1 VEQQV
6 ASDLIHDDQVGVAL
20 ELLPLIRAHAD
31 ETERERRLAAPVVD
45 AMRAGGLF
53 SMGVP
58 AALGGLETPLAQVLR
73 AIEEVSY
80 ADGASGWNIMIAFDG
95 GLLAAHLSAA
105 KARLLV
111 ASVPHAIIA
120 GAVAPGQMVRTDGGY
135 RLTGRWPFGS
145 GCQQADIF
153 IVGAMLI
160 EKGAPVMGANG
171 IPQMIEVALPAS
183 DVKIL
188 DTWRVAGLRGTGS
201 HDFTIDNLF
210 VAEDFTQPMNFGAPV
225 DQGPL
230 YEFPMVATFA
240 AAKAAVA
247 LGIARHAIDALKELA
262 LTKIP
267 TGQMSLLRERPALQ
281 IDVARAEA
289 IVHSGRAFLHQAVDE
304 VSHVVA
310 TSNPVSQKQ
319 IALVRLAAVDAVH
332 RCAQAVDLMYNAGG
346 SAAIYESSPL
356 ERCFRDAHVVTAH
369 VVVQPAV
376 YEATGRV
383 LMDLPPG
390 TMVW

>member
-6 ASDLIHDDQVGVAL
+6 ASDLIHDDPVGVAL

-111 ASVPHAIIA
+111 ASIPRAIIA

-145 GCQQADIF
+145 GCQQ
-153 IVGAMLI
+153 
-160 EKGAPVMGANG
+160 
-171 IPQMIEVALPAS
+171 
-183 DVKIL
+183 
-188 DTWRVAGLRGTGS
+188 RR
-201 HDFTIDNLF
+201 
-210 VAEDFTQPMNFGAPV
+210 
-225 DQGPL
+225 
-230 YEFPMVATFA
+230 
-240 AAKAAVA
+240 
-247 LGIARHAIDALKELA
+247 
-262 LTKIP
+262 
-267 TGQMSLLRERPALQ
+267 
-281 IDVARAEA
+281 
-289 IVHSGRAFLHQAVDE
+289 
-304 VSHVVA
+304 
-310 TSNPVSQKQ
+310 
-319 IALVRLAAVDAVH
+319 
-332 RCAQAVDLMYNAGG
+332 
-346 SAAIYESSPL
+346 
-356 ERCFRDAHVVTAH
+356 
-369 VVVQPAV
+369 
-376 YEATGRV
+376 
-383 LMDLPPG
+383 
-390 TMVW
+390 